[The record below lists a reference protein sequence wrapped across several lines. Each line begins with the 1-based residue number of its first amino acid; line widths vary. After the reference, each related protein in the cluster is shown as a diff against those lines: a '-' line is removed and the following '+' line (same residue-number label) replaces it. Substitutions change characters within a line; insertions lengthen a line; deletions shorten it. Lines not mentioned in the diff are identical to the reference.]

1 MRRLPLIACL
11 LFTAACGRHDRGA
24 QGLRMFEVEQP
35 AAPIQ
40 LREPPPP
47 DKPEDPDAQDA
58 DAALPQIAYTY
69 TIGYRAAA
77 GAIAGLQRRQIGLC
91 DRLGPARCRIVSMSG
106 DAGEDAAPRGA
117 LSLLVE
123 ARIARAFQDRL
134 DSLAAGSG
142 GSVSS
147 RGIEAED
154 LSRQLVDTAA
164 KVRGKEALADR
175 LVQLLRSRGGRVG
188 ELVEAEKAYA
198 QTEEELDAARAWLAE
213 MRGRVAMS
221 KIDIAYDGIV
231 PVTHSAWMPV
241 REAFADAGEV
251 VSASVAKL
259 IRLLLSIL
267 PWLLFLALAVFALRR
282 LGWRPR
288 LPRPRRRAAAA

>member
-11 LFTAACGRHDRGA
+11 LFTAACGRHDRA
-24 QGLRMFEVEQP
+24 ARGLATFDVEEP
-35 AAPIQ
+35 AVPAKMM
-40 LREPPPP
+40 EPNEKP
-47 DKPEDPDAQDA
+47 DEN
-58 DAALPQIAYTY
+58 AALPQIAYTY

-77 GAIAGLQRRQIGLC
+77 GALAGLQRRQIGLC
-91 DRLGPARCRIVSMSG
+91 DRLGPARCRIVSMSR
-106 DAGEDAAPRGA
+106 DAGDDGAPQGA

-123 ARIARAFQDRL
+123 AGIARPFQDRL

-142 GSVSS
+142 GSVAS

-154 LSRQLVDTAA
+154 LSRQMVDTAA

-221 KIDIAYDGIV
+221 KIDIGYSGIA
-231 PVTHSAWMPV
+231 PVTHNVWKPV
-241 REAFADAGEV
+241 ADAFANAGQV
-251 VSASVAKL
+251 IAASVARL
-259 IRLLLSIL
+259 IVLLLSIL
-267 PWLLFLALAVFALRR
+267 PWLLFLALLAFALRR
-282 LGWRPR
+282 FGPRPR
-288 LPRPRRRAAAA
+288 LPRFRRRTAAA